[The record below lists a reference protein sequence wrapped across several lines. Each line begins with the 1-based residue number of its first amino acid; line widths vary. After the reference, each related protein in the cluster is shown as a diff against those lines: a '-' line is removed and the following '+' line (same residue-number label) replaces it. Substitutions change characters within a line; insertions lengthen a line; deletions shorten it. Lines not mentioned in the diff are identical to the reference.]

1 MRTVVRHVGVSAL
14 VLAALLFAAP
24 RAQAAPIL
32 VYEAFLMGG
41 NETPPN
47 GSPATGFGT
56 LTLNAAM
63 NQAMIELTWSGLT
76 APATAAHIHG
86 PGAPGV
92 SAPVIIP
99 FSPFPNAT
107 SGIFT
112 ATVAITAQQLIWLQD
127 GLLYMNIHDANF
139 PAGEIR
145 GQLVATPEPASLA
158 LLATGLLG
166 VARIVRRRQR

>member
-1 MRTVVRHVGVSAL
+1 MRTVRHVSVPAL
-14 VLAALLFAAP
+14 VFAALVFMAP

-32 VYEAFLMGG
+32 VYEAFLAGA

-63 NQAMIELTWSGLT
+63 NQAMIELTWSNLT
-76 APATAAHIHG
+76 APTTAAHIHG
-86 PGAPGV
+86 PAAVGVPG
-92 SAPVIIP
+92 PVIIP
-99 FSPFPNAT
+99 FTPFPNAT

-112 ATVAITAQQLIWLQD
+112 ATVNITAQQLMWLQD

-139 PAGEIR
+139 PGGEIR

>member
-1 MRTVVRHVGVSAL
+1 MRTVRHVSVPAL
-14 VLAALLFAAP
+14 VFAALVFMAP

-32 VYEAFLMGG
+32 VYEAFL
-41 NETPPN
+41 N
-47 GSPATGFGT
+47 GAADGHNVPGTGFGT
-56 LTLNAAM
+56 VELNAAM
-63 NQAMIELTWSGLT
+63 DQATIDLTFSNLT

-86 PGAPGV
+86 PGAPGTN
-92 SAPVIIP
+92 APVIIP
-99 FSPFPNAT
+99 FTPFPNAT
-107 SGIFT
+107 SGSFHT
-112 ATVAITAQQLIWLQD
+112 VVAITAQQLMWLQD